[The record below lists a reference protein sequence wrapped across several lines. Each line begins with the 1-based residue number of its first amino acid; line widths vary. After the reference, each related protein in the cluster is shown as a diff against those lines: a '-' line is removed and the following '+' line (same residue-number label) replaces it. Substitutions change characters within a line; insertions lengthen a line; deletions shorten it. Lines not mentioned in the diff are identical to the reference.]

1 MATEVNLTRTSA
13 DPERLL
19 TLRVSHD
26 MLPMLG
32 VSTIAGRGFLDQED
46 RPGASAGVLV
56 SQSLARR
63 LFERP
68 ESALG
73 QTITLDEQAQ
83 NIVGVVPDTTDFGVL
98 QILSTA
104 AYSRS
109 FADRGQAARVD
120 VWMPLQPNPSAL
132 PRETHPIFIVGRLAA
147 GSTRGAA
154 QAEIASIAADLER
167 EFPVNRGRGANV
179 EMLSDVIFGPVRPTL
194 YLLAAAVFVVLLI
207 ACVNVA
213 NLQLARGAVR
223 TQEVAIRS
231 ALGAG
236 KGRLFRQFITESIV
250 LTYIASAVGVAL
262 AYASMKGLLALAPA
276 DVPRVSL
283 ISLDGSVFGAALI
296 MASVV
301 AITFGVI
308 PALQARRVDLVT
320 TLKDDGAGKGTA
332 GPDRKRVRG
341 ALVVAELAAA
351 VMLLSGS
358 GLLIRS
364 FWNLQHVAP
373 GFQPDGVL
381 KAEFQLPASRYPANM
396 RMWPNFP
403 EHAAFARAVLARAS
417 ALPGVTGVAIAGNHP
432 LDPGFT
438 NSFRIVGR
446 EGEASNWPEISVRAI
461 SPGYLDTVRLP
472 LVRGRQFTDARNG
485 SRSGCRAHQSGSG
498 RQIFPRTRSDWRA
511 DPVLGCCSHDRRHR
525 GERTNSG
532 AFSAGADC
540 RLRVDISGAVGDWRG
555 RPADPDVWRSG
566 DVVERGSQHLP
577 RAGSAACRV
586 WRRVAGSGAVAFDFS
601 TPVRHAPGD
610 GLCGRGSLA
619 GGNRRVRRVQLRR
632 GRAPKGAEHQNRARR
647 RPRLDRPAR
656 GQPCARVDRAGAR
669 DWCVGHV
676 RIHDVPLVAALRCGG
691 TRSDHDARC
700 GRASCRDCDHR
711 VGVAGLARVT
721 AGSIS
726 DTSSSGLGPAVRSG

>member
-1 MATEVNLTRTSA
+1 MHWISRIRNRFRAFTDIQAVDRDLDDEVTAHLEAAAAEYQTTGLSREAALLAARRDFGGVTQVMEDCREVQRMPWLANMGRDGAFAWRLLKRSPGFAVAAIVTLALGLGANTAIYSVIRGVLLRPAPLPALSHLVMLWETDRTSGTTHEPASVPDFLDYQTRTRSLDSLAALMATEVNLTRTSA

-32 VSTIAGRGFLDQED
+32 VATIAGRGFLDQED

-147 GSTRGAA
+147 GSTRAAA

-236 KGRLFRQFITESIV
+236 KGRLFRQFVTESIV

-381 KAEFQLPASRYPANM
+381 KAEFQLPASRYPSK
-396 RMWPNFP
+396 
-403 EHAAFARAVLARAS
+403 HAHLAEFSRARGVCARCAGQGVGAPRRNRGGDGGRTIRSTQASPTRSESSVAKVKPPTGLRFLSVRSARAIWTPCAFRWYAVANSRTEKRQPLRPSRSSIRQRPTDFSPDAIRLAR
-417 ALPGVTGVAIAGNHP
+417 
-432 LDPGFT
+432 
-438 NSFRIVGR
+438 R
-446 EGEASNWPEISVRAI
+446 
-461 SPGYLDTVRLP
+461 
-472 LVRGRQFTDARNG
+472 
-485 SRSGCRAHQSGSG
+485 SGSG
-498 RQIFPRTRSDWRA
+498 VLLARSSASW
-511 DPVLGCCSHDRRHR
+511 G
-525 GERTNSG
+525 TNE
-532 AFSAGADC
+532 F
-540 RLRVDISGAVGDWRG
+540 
-555 RPADPDVWRSG
+555 
-566 DVVERGSQHLP
+566 RGSQ
-577 RAGSAACRV
+577 
-586 WRRVAGSGAVAFDFS
+586 
-601 TPVRHAPGD
+601 
-610 GLCGRGSLA
+610 
-619 GGNRRVRRVQLRR
+619 
-632 GRAPKGAEHQNRARR
+632 RR
-647 RPRLDRPAR
+647 RQLPP
-656 GQPCARVDRAGAR
+656 
-669 DWCVGHV
+669 
-676 RIHDVPLVAALRCGG
+676 
-691 TRSDHDARC
+691 T
-700 GRASCRDCDHR
+700 CRHFR
-711 VGVAGLARVT
+711 R
-721 AGSIS
+721 
-726 DTSSSGLGPAVRSG
+726 RR